1 MIGRC
6 DPDGKSGK
14 ALTRAGGFEYKRRSS
29 MPRKPVQHSIAM
41 TGTGMPAG
49 VSGSVDFAW
58 VGVGTG
64 MFVME
69 QALTRAMAHA
79 GMKRASSQQCI
90 ATRWAQKEE
99 AGR

>member
-1 MIGRC
+1 
-6 DPDGKSGK
+6 
-14 ALTRAGGFEYKRRSS
+14 

-41 TGTGMPAG
+41 IGTGVPAG

-90 ATRWAQKEE
+90 ARWTQEEE